1 MESLEARL
9 LLDGAAPY
17 FDTTFQDRYY
27 INDSTLTIGLDTGD
41 DDAGDTVTLT
51 ASSANPDLNVIILQN
66 NPYAVLNFTFSDNTT
81 GSILVQLFQR
91 DSLGAPTASYDAV
104 EHFIALATHN
114 FDSNGDPIPDADPFY
129 TSVVVHRIIDG
140 FMFQTGD
147 AVNGNGTG
155 GSTLG
160 DIEDSFDPLF
170 NFGGPGVLAMANSGP
185 DSSDSQF
192 FITESAYASGDQKYI
207 IFGQMIGSEETFDK
221 LMSQPVHAGPSGE
234 VSAPDDP
241 PILTSVE
248 IIDNHTEDPVVILKP
263 TNGFTGDTSVT
274 FTLTDDSG
282 NTTEQ
287 VIDVTAAKDYD
298 VRVEPGVAKSFH
310 VDISGLTD
318 PTITS
323 GLSQATVSLDPLTG
337 LVTVTAPADFSGP
350 FTVTLNDGDTG
361 VQDYF
366 IFAQGAGDPAIVDY
380 MPTTDF
386 SFLCSVQQGNLLYAG
401 KAGGI
406 EIYDISDPEKPV
418 LLGSLDY
425 GVQAGNPTH
434 EPFNVILDM
443 KLQGNT
449 LYVMDTNLGGAG
461 RLASINVSDP
471 HNPSPIDLITTVNR
485 PMSFEISGNTA
496 FVVDRGTS
504 LAAIDISD
512 PANLDPDKYLNRFST
527 APAGFTIVRAEDVAI
542 SGHYAYLSTILQ
554 YSVNNQYYGAIITV
568 DISNPGNMSYAGWSF
583 SGFMPNGDPIFPLGL
598 DIDNGVLY
606 ATEGSGSQ
614 TDTGA
619 DFKYGYSTEYG
630 YGTGWTYGSV
640 SSYSLSSP
648 AAPKYLSGIGL
659 SSNGWQIDV
668 QDGMALVMPDDG
680 TQFIFMDV
688 SDPLHMHVNSVTY
701 NQVAGDGWG
710 LKPSLSSTLAVG
722 PVAGTGT
729 FLFDA
734 SSLGDPQW
742 IITRGTLFDENG
754 TAVTISVSGGGNV
767 RVIQDASGH
776 FEEIALVGGTSAS
789 KLTIATP
796 SRRTTAV
803 DAIVI
808 EGSAAS
814 VTARTTSLLESMT
827 VSGTLGGLTLDDVGD
842 ADPDTAPV
850 TIDIHTNSS
859 VTPVST
865 LAMSITL
872 GDVSDTLL
880 TVRGIPV
887 KSLVVS
893 TWTDVD
899 DDPSNDNI
907 TAKRLDKL
915 SAKGDFAAGLDIN
928 AGGSTSAVS
937 LGSATLGGGASGAWN
952 ITGSTGAIRVT
963 GQADGLEV
971 RATGN
976 IASLTLGAA
985 RDSNFLAGFDQTFTY
1000 PHAVVAGDFAPSL
1013 LSSIGAITISG
1024 LKVARN
1030 TVPPRFLENT
1040 NFSAAHIGKVTLK
1053 NVDMAD
1059 PNLDDPNL
1067 SWGLWAAG
1075 TGTLSGITSVKTSDT
1090 DPANKRDALYNW
1102 SWRSTSPTTPDVI
1115 HLLVTSGPAPT
1126 VAGVS
1131 PNAGPLAGGTAVTIT
1146 GTNLLGATAVY
1157 FGNKLVPIVS
1167 NTGTQIVV
1175 ASPEGVAGT
1184 VDVTVVTAGG
1194 RSATSA
1200 ADQFTYAAAPTIT
1213 GVSPSTGSVEGGTAV
1228 TITGTNLLGATSVK
1242 FGDTSADIVSNT
1254 ATQIVVTS
1262 PAGVEGTVD
1271 VTVVTAGG
1279 TSSAADQFTYQAAE
1293 ETGVALSL
1301 APVTSFDFGGT
1312 LGVVNVVNVVLTAKA
1327 ASGVVGA
1334 FNLHF
1339 TGDMIQIEAPVWND
1353 ETGTY
1358 VGTIAPTMDIYS
1370 ENLTGPDGNP
1380 YTITGDIVTYSSH
1393 FLYPASFF
1401 VAMSNPT
1408 ATITDTTYTPAITCT
1423 SPGALYWTNDGV
1435 GGTTLIESPTELAHL
1450 SNSMSIEAAIL
1461 PVDRTHQIVIAQ
1473 IVYRASGSAPILNG
1487 NAADENGKETFYT
1500 NVSITYV
1507 PV

>member
-1 MESLEARL
+1 M
-9 LLDGAAPY
+9 
-17 FDTTFQDRYY
+17 
-27 INDSTLTIGLDTGD
+27 
-41 DDAGDTVTLT
+41 
-51 ASSANPDLNVIILQN
+51 NVIVLQN
-66 NPYAVLNFTFSDNTT
+66 NPYALLHFSFSDATT
-81 GSILVQLFQR
+81 GTVLVQLFKYKDAQGTT
-91 DSLGAPTASYDAV
+91 LTASSDAV
-104 EHFIALATHN
+104 DHFIELATHK
-114 FDSNGDPIPDADPFY
+114 FDSNGDIISGAPFY
-129 TSVVVHRIIDG
+129 TDVVVHRIIDG

-147 AVNGNGTG
+147 AVNGDGTG
-155 GSTLG
+155 GSTLRNTSFNG
-160 DIEDSFDPLF
+160 DQIALQDSFDPLF

-185 DSSDSQF
+185 NTSDSQF

-207 IFGQMIGSEETFDK
+207 IFGQMIGSDATFDK
-221 LMSQPVHAGPSGE
+221 LMSQPIVPGTDRP
-234 VSAPDDP
+234 VTP

-248 IIDNHTEDPVVILKP
+248 ILENHTEDAVVILKP
-263 TNGFTGDTSVT
+263 INGFTGDTSVT
-274 FTLTDDSG
+274 FTLTDTAG
-282 NTTEQ
+282 HTTEQ
-287 VIDVTAAKDYD
+287 VVNVTAAKDFD

-310 VDISGLTD
+310 VDISGLNA

-337 LVTVTAPADFSGP
+337 LVTVKAPADFSGP
-350 FTVTLNDGDTG
+350 FVITLNDGDTG

-380 MPTTDF
+380 MPTTGF
-386 SFLCSVQQGNLLYAG
+386 SFLCSVQQGDLLYAG
-401 KAGGI
+401 IAPVGSTAGGI
-406 EIYDISDPEKPV
+406 EIYDISNPEKPV
-418 LLGSLDY
+418 LLSTIHYSVRDGDTLSD
-425 GVQAGNPTH
+425 
-434 EPFNVILDM
+434 PFYYVMDM

-449 LYVMDTNLGGAG
+449 LYVVDTDYEGAG
-461 RLASINVSDP
+461 HFTSIDVSDP
-471 HNPSPIDLITTVNR
+471 SLPFVSDPELTYSVHSIPAVATPFAL
-485 PMSFEISGNTA
+485 EISGNTA
-496 FVVDRGTS
+496 FVVNRKNGSES

-512 PANLDPDKYLNRFST
+512 PANLKQYDNLFST
-527 APAGFTIVRAEDVAI
+527 LPAGLTGLTINQINDVAVN
-542 SGHYAYLSTILQ
+542 GNYAYLS
-554 YSVNNQYYGAIITV
+554 SVLYYAATDKSYGTIITV
-568 DISNPGNMSYAGWSF
+568 DISNPANMKFVGWSG
-583 SGFMPNGDPIFPLGL
+583 SNGYAPLGM
-598 DIDNGVLY
+598 DIENNVLY
-606 ATEGSGSQ
+606 VTEGN
-614 TDTGA
+614 GA
-619 DFKYGYSTEYG
+619 QVSSWLGPAY
-630 YGTGWTYGSV
+630 TYGRV

-648 AAPKYLSGIGL
+648 AAPKYLSSIDL
-659 SSNGWQIDV
+659 PSNGWQIDV

-688 SDPLHMHVNSVTY
+688 SDPLHMHVNSVAY

-767 RVIQDASGH
+767 RVIQDATGH

-842 ADPDTAPV
+842 ADPATAPV

-887 KSLVVS
+887 KSLGVS
-893 TWTDVD
+893 TWSDVD
-899 DDPSNDNI
+899 GDPSNDNI

-928 AGGSTSAVS
+928 AGGSSTSAVS

-952 ITGSTGAIRVT
+952 ITGSTGGIKVT

-1000 PHAVVAGDFAPSL
+1000 PHAIVAGDFAPSL

-1024 LKVARN
+1024 LKVPRN

-1053 NVDMAD
+1053 NVDIAD
-1059 PNLDDPNL
+1059 TNLDDPNL
-1067 SWGLWAAG
+1067 TWGLWAAG

-1090 DPANKRDALYNW
+1090 DPAKKGNLYNW

-1126 VAGVS
+1126 VAGIS
-1131 PNAGPLAGGTAVTIT
+1131 PSTGPLAGGTMVTIT
-1146 GTNLLGATAVY
+1146 GTNLLDATAVY
-1157 FGNKLVPIVS
+1157 FGNKLVPIV
-1167 NTGTQIVV
+1167 NPTATQIVV

-1184 VDVTVVTAGG
+1184 VDITVVTAGG

-1200 ADQFTYAAAPTIT
+1200 ADR
-1213 GVSPSTGSVEGGTAV
+1213 
-1228 TITGTNLLGATSVK
+1228 
-1242 FGDTSADIVSNT
+1242 
-1254 ATQIVVTS
+1254 
-1262 PAGVEGTVD
+1262 
-1271 VTVVTAGG
+1271 
-1279 TSSAADQFTYQAAE
+1279 FTYQAV
-1293 ETGVALSL
+1293 GVALSL
-1301 APVTSFDFGGT
+1301 VPVTSVNLGGT
-1312 LGVVNVVNVVLTAKA
+1312 LGVVNVVNVVLTANS
-1327 ASGVVGA
+1327 ASDVVGGV
-1334 FNLHF
+1334 NLQF
-1339 TGDMIQIEAPVWND
+1339 TGNMIQIEAPVWDD

-1358 VGTIAPTMDIYS
+1358 VGTVAPITDVYS
-1370 ENLTGPDGNP
+1370 QSTGPDGNP
-1380 YTITGDIVTYSSH
+1380 YTITGNMVNYSSH
-1393 FLYPASFF
+1393 FLLPASAF
-1401 VAMSNPT
+1401 VYTMSNPA

-1423 SPGALYWTNDGV
+1423 SPGALQWSHDGV
-1435 GGTTLIESPTELAHL
+1435 GDGSVIPSPTELAHL
-1450 SNSMSIEAAIL
+1450 SNSMSVAALIDV
-1461 PVDRTHQIVIAQ
+1461 PYKAHQIIIAQ
-1473 IVYRASGSAPILNG
+1473 IVYRASDPAPIVNG
-1487 NAADENGKETFYT
+1487 DASDGDSNQSNFT
-1500 NVSITYV
+1500 NVAITYV